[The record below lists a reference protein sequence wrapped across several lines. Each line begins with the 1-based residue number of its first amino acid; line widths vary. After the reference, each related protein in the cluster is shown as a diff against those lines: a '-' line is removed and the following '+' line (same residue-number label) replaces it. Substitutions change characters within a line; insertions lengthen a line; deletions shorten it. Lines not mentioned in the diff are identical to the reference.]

1 MAELQPKFV
10 ERRRNVNVQVL
21 NQRDSVPETAADQRE
36 DIFKDE
42 TLS

>member
-10 ERRRNVNVQVL
+10 ERRRNVKIQVL
-21 NQRDSVPETAADQRE
+21 NQRDGVPETAGDQRE